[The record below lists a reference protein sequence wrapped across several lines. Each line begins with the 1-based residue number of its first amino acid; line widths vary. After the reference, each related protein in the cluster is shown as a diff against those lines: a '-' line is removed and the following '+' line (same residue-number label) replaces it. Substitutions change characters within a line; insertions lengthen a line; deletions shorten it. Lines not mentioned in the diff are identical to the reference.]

1 MMEELKKIPQIG
13 KFLLRKEFDTINK
26 ISLQKIINN
35 FFSKLKDGAKK
46 GLAINQ
52 SQDEMAK
59 EVLEM
64 LDNIAEN
71 SLKPI
76 VNATGV
82 VLHTNLG
89 RAPIDKEII
98 GEAEKIAGYSNLEFD
113 LKTGKRGERY
123 SHLGEKLSFLLG
135 CEDAIVVNN
144 NAAAVFLVLNTF
156 SKNKNTLVSRGELVE
171 IGGSFRVPDVMRE
184 SGALLKEIGTTNKT
198 KISDY
203 ENGIDENTAILMKV
217 HKSNFSIV
225 GFCEETDFSDIT
237 ALATKK
243 GLVDYFDV
251 GSLALKKYDFIGDE
265 PSAEEIFS
273 NNPSLV
279 SFSGDKLFGSVQAG
293 IIAGKKELI
302 EKIKKNQLLR
312 MLRVDKFTLAILE
325 ATVSRYIV
333 SGEKKI
339 KTLRLLSKTKE
350 QMHKEAATLLYL
362 LGNNPIFKIKEG
374 ETFVGGGSLPGHKIP
389 TVCIIVEDQAK
400 KAEANLKA
408 LREYGI
414 IGRIESDA
422 VVIDLKSVDE
432 DELQII
438 AEGLNKIF
446 GTRQ

>member
-1 MMEELKKIPQIG
+1 
-13 KFLLRKEFDTINK
+13 
-26 ISLQKIINN
+26 
-35 FFSKLKDGAKK
+35 
-46 GLAINQ
+46 
-52 SQDEMAK
+52 
-59 EVLEM
+59 
-64 LDNIAEN
+64 
-71 SLKPI
+71 
-76 VNATGV
+76 
-82 VLHTNLG
+82 
-89 RAPIDKEII
+89 
-98 GEAEKIAGYSNLEFD
+98 
-113 LKTGKRGERY
+113 
-123 SHLGEKLSFLLG
+123 
-135 CEDAIVVNN
+135 
-144 NAAAVFLVLNTF
+144 
-156 SKNKNTLVSRGELVE
+156 
-171 IGGSFRVPDVMRE
+171 MRE

-333 SGEKKI
+333 GGEKKI

-438 AEGLNKIF
+438 ADGLNKIF

>member
-1 MMEELKKIPQIG
+1 MEELKKIPQIG

-225 GFCEETDFSDIT
+225 GFCEETDFLDIT
-237 ALATKK
+237 ALAAKK

>member
-13 KFLLRKEFDTINK
+13 KFLLRKEFDAINK
-26 ISLQKIINN
+26 TSLQKIINN

-302 EKIKKNQLLR
+302 EKIKKNQ
-312 MLRVDKFTLAILE
+312 
-325 ATVSRYIV
+325 
-333 SGEKKI
+333 KK
-339 KTLRLLSKTKE
+339 S
-350 QMHKEAATLLYL
+350 
-362 LGNNPIFKIKEG
+362 
-374 ETFVGGGSLPGHKIP
+374 FVPVL
-389 TVCIIVEDQAK
+389 D
-400 KAEANLKA
+400 
-408 LREYGI
+408 
-414 IGRIESDA
+414 
-422 VVIDLKSVDE
+422 
-432 DELQII
+432 
-438 AEGLNKIF
+438 
-446 GTRQ
+446 

>member
-13 KFLLRKEFDTINK
+13 KFLLRKEFDAINK
-26 ISLQKIINN
+26 TSLQKIINN

-225 GFCEETDFSDIT
+225 GFCEETDFLDIT

-243 GLVDYFDV
+243 GLLDYFDV

-265 PSAEEIFS
+265 PRAEEIFS

>member
-26 ISLQKIINN
+26 TSLQKIINN

-59 EVLEM
+59 EVLKM

-225 GFCEETDFSDIT
+225 GFCEETDFLDIT
-237 ALATKK
+237 ALAAKK

-400 KAEANLKA
+400 KAEANLKV
-408 LREYGI
+408 LREYSI

>member
-59 EVLEM
+59 EVLKM

-414 IGRIESDA
+414 IGRIESDV

-438 AEGLNKIF
+438 ADGLNKIF

>member
-59 EVLEM
+59 EVLKM

-225 GFCEETDFSDIT
+225 GFCEETDFLDIT
-237 ALATKK
+237 ALAAKK

-422 VVIDLKSVDE
+422 VVIDLKSVNE

-438 AEGLNKIF
+438 ADGLNKIF

>member
-59 EVLEM
+59 EVLKM

-123 SHLGEKLSFLLG
+123 AHLGKKLSFLLG

-225 GFCEETDFSDIT
+225 GFCEETDFLDIT
-237 ALATKK
+237 ALAAKK

-414 IGRIESDA
+414 IGRIESDV

-438 AEGLNKIF
+438 ADGLNKIF

>member
-13 KFLLRKEFDTINK
+13 KFLLRKEFDAIDKT
-26 ISLQKIINN
+26 SLQKIINN

-414 IGRIESDA
+414 IGRIESDV

-438 AEGLNKIF
+438 ADGLNKIF

>member
-225 GFCEETDFSDIT
+225 GFCEETDFLDIT
-237 ALATKK
+237 ALAAKK

>member
-1 MMEELKKIPQIG
+1 MEELKKIPQIG

-59 EVLEM
+59 EVLKM

-225 GFCEETDFSDIT
+225 GFCEETDFLDIT
-237 ALATKK
+237 ALAAKK

-432 DELQII
+432 DELRII

>member
-59 EVLEM
+59 EVLKM

-225 GFCEETDFSDIT
+225 GFCEETDFLDIT
-237 ALATKK
+237 ALAAKK

>member
-237 ALATKK
+237 ALAAKK

>member
-13 KFLLRKEFDTINK
+13 KFLLRKEFDAINK
-26 ISLQKIINN
+26 TSLQKIINN

-414 IGRIESDA
+414 IGRIESDV

-438 AEGLNKIF
+438 ADGLNKIF

>member
-13 KFLLRKEFDTINK
+13 KFLLRKEFDAINK
-26 ISLQKIINN
+26 TSLQKIINN

-59 EVLEM
+59 EVLKM

-333 SGEKKI
+333 GGEKKI

>member
-225 GFCEETDFSDIT
+225 GFCEETDFLDIT
-237 ALATKK
+237 ALAAKK

-432 DELQII
+432 DELRII

>member
-59 EVLEM
+59 EVLKM

-123 SHLGEKLSFLLG
+123 AHLGEKLSFLLG

-225 GFCEETDFSDIT
+225 GFCEETDFLDIT

>member
-59 EVLEM
+59 EVLKM

-225 GFCEETDFSDIT
+225 GFCEETDFLDIT
-237 ALATKK
+237 ALAAKK

-400 KAEANLKA
+400 KAEANLKV
-408 LREYGI
+408 LREYSI

>member
-225 GFCEETDFSDIT
+225 GFCEETDFLDIT
-237 ALATKK
+237 ALAAKK

-333 SGEKKI
+333 GGEKKI

>member
-1 MMEELKKIPQIG
+1 MEELKKIPQIG

-59 EVLEM
+59 EVLKM

-225 GFCEETDFSDIT
+225 GFCEETDFLDIT
-237 ALATKK
+237 ALAAKK

>member
-13 KFLLRKEFDTINK
+13 KFLLRKEFDAINK
-26 ISLQKIINN
+26 TSLQKIINN

-59 EVLEM
+59 EVLKM

-123 SHLGEKLSFLLG
+123 SHLGKKLSFLLG

-203 ENGIDENTAILMKV
+203 ENC
-217 HKSNFSIV
+217 IV
-225 GFCEETDFSDIT
+225 T
-237 ALATKK
+237 
-243 GLVDYFDV
+243 
-251 GSLALKKYDFIGDE
+251 
-265 PSAEEIFS
+265 
-273 NNPSLV
+273 
-279 SFSGDKLFGSVQAG
+279 
-293 IIAGKKELI
+293 GK
-302 EKIKKNQLLR
+302 Q
-312 MLRVDKFTLAILE
+312 
-325 ATVSRYIV
+325 
-333 SGEKKI
+333 
-339 KTLRLLSKTKE
+339 
-350 QMHKEAATLLYL
+350 
-362 LGNNPIFKIKEG
+362 
-374 ETFVGGGSLPGHKIP
+374 
-389 TVCIIVEDQAK
+389 
-400 KAEANLKA
+400 
-408 LREYGI
+408 
-414 IGRIESDA
+414 IGRA
-422 VVIDLKSVDE
+422 HV
-432 DELQII
+432 
-438 AEGLNKIF
+438 
-446 GTRQ
+446 

>member
-59 EVLEM
+59 EVLKM
-64 LDNIAEN
+64 MDNIAEN

-225 GFCEETDFSDIT
+225 GFCEETDFLDIT
-237 ALATKK
+237 ALAAKK

-432 DELQII
+432 DELRII

>member
-59 EVLEM
+59 EVLKM

-225 GFCEETDFSDIT
+225 GFCEETDFLDIT
-237 ALATKK
+237 ALAAKK

-400 KAEANLKA
+400 KAEANLKV
-408 LREYGI
+408 LREYSI

-432 DELQII
+432 DELRII

>member
-59 EVLEM
+59 EVLKM

-225 GFCEETDFSDIT
+225 GFCEETDFLDIT
-237 ALATKK
+237 ALAAKK

-414 IGRIESDA
+414 IDRIESDV